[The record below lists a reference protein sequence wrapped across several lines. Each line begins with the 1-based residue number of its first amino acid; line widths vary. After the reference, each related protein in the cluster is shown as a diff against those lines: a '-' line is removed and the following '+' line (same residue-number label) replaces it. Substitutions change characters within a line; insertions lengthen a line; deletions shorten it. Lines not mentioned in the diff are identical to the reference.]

1 MNPVEFPEYIQT
13 LVKEANDVLYTGS
26 KYICPT
32 EPYNDIDIMLLVDDI
47 EKWEKEHTFDCKCGN
62 DSYIDDDMVAFRIG
76 IFNILITSKPD
87 YFRKWQLATKLAIR
101 LNLTKKEDR
110 KILFK
115 EILENQGV
123 KVGRY
128 EQNN

>member
-1 MNPVEFPEYIQT
+1 MDT
-13 LVKEANDVLYTGS
+13 KEMS
-26 KYICPT
+26 KIFKK
-32 EPYNDIDIMLLVDDI
+32 YNKTIKMTKSELI

-115 EILENQGV
+115 KILEN
-123 KVGRY
+123 
-128 EQNN
+128 